1 MSESSK
7 EFAYSENLQP
17 KKPTGT
23 EIEFKIK
30 TTQESIESK
39 ERQMAQ
45 GNEATRKAIKIQIEN
60 LKGKLGELEIEKN
73 RFERSK

>member
-7 EFAYSENLQP
+7 KFAYLENLQP
-17 KKPTGT
+17 KKPTKT